1 MRAKNA
7 DCTCTHS
14 AKIKFNVR
22 HCGAYESELD
32 FTPKHFNLVPSF
44 PGYEIAQRLIFL
56 WCFYS
61 VLRFSFFC
69 FLFFCFC
76 LFVCLFF
83 FLAFFT
89 IAMVKQ
95 PHYKRIS
102 LHSHPV
108 LHPITLYYIL
118 SAVVLLALWPT
129 LSVYSPFL
137 LIDYR
142 SIWLDF
148 SQRRYFGLF
157 RHAFALYI
165 DLDTLTLLPGW
176 IILMNLGARRQ
187 KSQVLRPCFDLVNCS
202 LYSVCA
208 LLVSKKKNVPGLKH
222 GKLDIRWE

>member
-1 MRAKNA
+1 MLCVPKMQIALVPIQR
-7 DCTCTHS
+7 
-14 AKIKFNVR
+14 KIKFNVGPR
-22 HCGAYESELD
+22 DTYESELD
-32 FTPKHFNLVPSF
+32 FPPKHFNLVPSF
-44 PGYEIAQRLIFL
+44 SGYEIAQRLIFL

-61 VLRFSFFC
+61 VFRFSFF
-69 FLFFCFC
+69 
-76 LFVCLFF
+76 FF
-83 FLAFFT
+83 FFRFGFLHHCHCKT
-89 IAMVKQ
+89 T
-95 PHYKRIS
+95 PLHKRIS

-118 SAVVLLALWPT
+118 SAVVLLALRPT

-187 KSQVLRPCFDLVNCS
+187 KSQVLRPYFDLVNCS
-202 LYSVCA
+202 LSSVCA
-208 LLVSKKKNVPGLKH
+208 LLVSSSLVWNTANWIFDGSN
-222 GKLDIRWE
+222 R